1 MHELSKVREQVQSR
15 EPALNTHNLPYS
27 IASCSVFPSE
37 VYDIRLHLGGD
48 FRPPHGGGNLRLHQ
62 GASSLRLC
70 LGGGGKNFLSLL
82 GLHGSLSLLPALAG
96 VAPLLFRFG
105 SRFEESPM

>member
-37 VYDIRLHLGGD
+37 VYDIR
-48 FRPPHGGGNLRLHQ
+48 PPHGGGNLRLHQ

-70 LGGGGKNFLSLL
+70 LGDGGKNFLSLL
-82 GLHGSLSLLPALAG
+82 GLHRLLSLLPALAG

-105 SRFEESPM
+105 SRFE